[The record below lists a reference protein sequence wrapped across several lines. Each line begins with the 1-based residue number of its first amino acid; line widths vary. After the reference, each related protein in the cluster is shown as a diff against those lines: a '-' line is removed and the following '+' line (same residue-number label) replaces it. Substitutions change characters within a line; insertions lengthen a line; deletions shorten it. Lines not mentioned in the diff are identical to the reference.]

1 MTAYQEAP
9 MIISL
14 ISQKGGVGKS
24 TLARLLA
31 VEIAKAGW
39 QIKIADLDPA
49 QGTSTKW
56 KMRRD
61 VAALQPDIA
70 VEKFRTVERAIKES
84 DNFDLMILDGPAHAE
99 QGGKVM
105 AKASDLI
112 LIPTGY
118 SIDDMEP
125 QIEAAY
131 ELEDAGISP
140 ETIKFVFCRAK
151 GSPSEDAVAR
161 EYLRKARM
169 TPLNN
174 VLPELASIRQ
184 GHAEG
189 RAASE
194 VSFPKVQE
202 KAINLAQEIANN
214 LMSKK
219 AES

>member
-1 MTAYQEAP
+1 

-39 QIKIADLDPA
+39 RVKIADLDPA
-49 QGTSTKW
+49 QGTATKW
-56 KMRRD
+56 KARRD
-61 VAALQPDIA
+61 VARFQPDVA

-84 DNFDLMILDGPAHAE
+84 EHFDLMILDGPAHAE
-99 QGGKVM
+99 KGGKVM
-105 AKASDLI
+105 AQASDLI

-118 SIDDMEP
+118 SLDDMEP

-131 ELEDAGISP
+131 ELEEAGIAS
-140 ETIKFVFCRAK
+140 EKILFVFCRAK
-151 GSPSEDAVAR
+151 GSNAEDAAAR
-161 EYLRKARM
+161 SYLRKARLIALD
-169 TPLNN
+169 P

-194 VSFPKVQE
+194 VPFPKVQE
-202 KAINLAQEIANN
+202 KAVGVAQQIVDK

-219 AES
+219 EAA